1 MKKLVTLLLA
11 ACMLLTL
18 AACGQS
24 GTTAPAAT
32 TAAPAG
38 DNATAA
44 EPAGPAYT
52 NPLQDVRV
60 RQALWYAIDMD
71 AIVEGLWENN
81 VVAAHTLRLSSALLA
96 AGRPHEVLP
105 LTGITHMA
113 TDETV
118 KENLLLLQLDFL
130 RRSLAP

>member
-1 MKKLVTLLLA
+1 MMKLKRPVAALLA

-24 GTTAPAAT
+24 GTPTAPAAT

-44 EPAGPAYT
+44 EPAAPAYT

-60 RQALWYAIDMD
+60 RQALW
-71 AIVEGLWENN
+71 
-81 VVAAHTLRLSSALLA
+81 
-96 AGRPHEVLP
+96 
-105 LTGITHMA
+105 
-113 TDETV
+113 
-118 KENLLLLQLDFL
+118 
-130 RRSLAP
+130 